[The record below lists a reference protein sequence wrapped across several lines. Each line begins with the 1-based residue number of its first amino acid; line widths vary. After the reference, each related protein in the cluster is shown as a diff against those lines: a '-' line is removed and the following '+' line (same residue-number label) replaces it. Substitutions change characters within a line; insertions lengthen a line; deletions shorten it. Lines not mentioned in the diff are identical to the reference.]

1 MRVLDENTILLPVL
15 SKDLLIYWDSAK
27 GFIERSFEYCD
38 GKYNLDFIKN
48 AIIQT
53 DMQMWIAV
61 DAHYNHKIKGVC
73 VTQIVNYPCSRRCL
87 IVFMGGEDI
96 DKIAIHCHDIF
107 KWSKQNGCDAIE
119 IFGRPGWARTLNKA
133 SMNFKKINDVIRFD
147 ISNSY

>member
-1 MRVLDENTILLPVL
+1 MHVLDKITFLMPVL
-15 SKDLLIYWDSAK
+15 PNDLDFFWDDAK
-27 GFIERSFEYCD
+27 KFIEMSFKYCD
-38 GKYNLDFIKN
+38 GKYSLDFIKN

-53 DMQMWIAV
+53 DMQLWVAIEAQG
-61 DAHYNHKIKGVC
+61 DHRIKGAC
-73 VTQIVNYPCSRRCL
+73 VTQIVNYPRSKRCV

-107 KWSKQNGCDAIE
+107 RWSKENGCDAIE

-147 ISNSY
+147 ISDY